1 MTSCQGRNPLVK
13 GHLWASNISPNII
26 SYRADIIVELT
37 DWYNDS
43 KVLVLAHAALLP
55 EVENKNLYFQRV
67 FLKGWNILLKPCN
80 NVYVFRCW
88 MAITMHF

>member
-43 KVLVLAHAALLP
+43 KVLVLAQ
-55 EVENKNLYFQRV
+55 LYFQRLRIKTL
-67 FLKGWNILLKPCN
+67 FSEGIFEGME
-80 NVYVFRCW
+80 YSFE
-88 MAITMHF
+88 TM